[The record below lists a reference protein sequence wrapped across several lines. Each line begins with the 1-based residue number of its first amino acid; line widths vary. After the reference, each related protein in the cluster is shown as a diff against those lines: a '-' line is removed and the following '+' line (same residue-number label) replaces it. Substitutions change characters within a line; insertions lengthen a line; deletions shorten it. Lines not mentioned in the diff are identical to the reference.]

1 MQMVANP
8 LLPLGATEVHDLK
21 SETVGDTFR
30 VFLGHCGED
39 PRHTLFVTDANGL
52 FGLVVDT
59 VRLMQIPALLPPLLV
74 VGIGYPD
81 AVILADTVIRRPRD
95 LAPTPSPKYF
105 PGSGGAG
112 PFLDFLTGELSGWVR
127 QRHPGALGRT
137 VYFGHSLGGLF
148 GAHTLLDRPG
158 AFDHLIISSPSLWWD
173 HREIFRREEQYAATH
188 DDLDARAYLAIGGL
202 ETDAGRRLEAA
213 ALPDGH
219 HAKPPA
225 THLDM
230 VDDLIRFTDALA
242 ARGYPSLDLHR
253 EIIPNEF
260 HNTVAGVVL
269 TRGLR
274 QFLSS

>member
-1 MQMVANP
+1 MVANP
-8 LLPLGATEVHDLK
+8 MVPLGAAEVHDLR
-21 SETVGDTFR
+21 SEAVGDTFR
-30 VFLGHCGED
+30 IFLGHCGED
-39 PRHTLFVTDANGL
+39 PRVALFVTDANGL
-52 FGLVVDT
+52 FGLTTDT
-59 VRLMQIPALLPPLLV
+59 VRLMQIPALLPSLLV

-81 AVILADTVIRRPRD
+81 AVILADTVARRPRD

-127 QRHPGALGRT
+127 QRHPGALDRT

-148 GAHTLLDRPG
+148 GAHTLLERPA

-188 DDLDARAYLAIGGL
+188 SDLAASAYLAIGGL

-213 ALPDGH
+213 GLPAGH

-230 VDDLIRFTDALA
+230 VDDLVRFTGALA
-242 ARGYPSLDLHR
+242 GRGYPGLDLHR
-253 EIIPNEF
+253 EIIPGEF
-260 HNTVAGVVL
+260 HNTVAGVAL

-274 QFLSS
+274 RFLGG